1 NIMLGE
7 ELDHISDEELSRNTD
22 LYSIFAKVSPLQKQR
37 IVKVLKSK
45 GHTVGF
51 MGDGIDDAAAIKEAD
66 VGISVDTGADIAKE
80 SA

>member
-1 NIMLGE
+1 MILLQKICHDVGIPVINNIMLGE

-51 MGDGIDDAAAIKEAD
+51 MGDGINGCSSD
-66 VGISVDTGADIAKE
+66 
-80 SA
+80 